1 MKTSFA
7 SIGRLVAAII
17 ISLGLNSNSRAQQL
31 QFTDVRVTSG
41 GAIQLYWASDSNAV
55 YNIEFAPELTDGGT
69 VWKTIYEDYP
79 ALGTNTFWT
88 DAGDQNT
95 ASVVNHPRD
104 GAMRFYRVVQPG
116 TNNLA
121 SAAQASIVSPTNNA
135 VLTGDVQVSVT
146 VTSSIT
152 VNTIRLF
159 VDGQEVGYQN
169 DTETNFVI
177 NTCQFGNG
185 THKIYAVVENSSGSE
200 TTSESSDFV
209 PNYGVSPVRTVT
221 FDNFITDYRGKLRF
235 QDPDESET
243 NRFSASFAAYADWTL
258 TITNQDGIAVRTETG
273 TGFGMEFVWDG
284 TGDGGTNLPSGPYW
298 AVLSAT
304 ESSSSSLASLLQKMP
319 TFIEDAIV
327 KGEKS
332 YFIESPPMPP
342 IFTNGEWVAWEKVFG
357 PLPSVEV
364 PIRDEYF
371 ALAAEIESEA
381 KSLTSKGG
389 GVVLNA
395 AGDSGSGSQTT
406 VLRPVPSVWFGK
418 NGTVGIAYQGNHPEG
433 TSFGSNTRPT
443 DGLGGRVSLNVTPGS
458 YPKLRAAHRIALGF
472 NRYMGDAGY
481 RLKFY
486 KGNFDL
492 TASDLRKPSKGGDS
506 RFNEVNVGLLIGH
519 GVCSADS
526 SSGHDFTISAS
537 GPFQS
542 YYPVWEGGSGYNWV
556 RLSEFDFGSSGVN
569 GLRWMSILSCNN
581 LIDHVYQDCYD
592 KEALPVNDDLHLLCG
607 AKSAVFIV
615 SNFGLKYSA
624 ALTGRGG
631 VTRKTVAESW
641 FYAGAQSQGIQPG
654 GPHLTVHFRVI
665 GWPNCFNDDLI
676 DFQSPNSGNPADI
689 TYQDSE
695 VFTP

>member
-1 MKTSFA
+1 
-7 SIGRLVAAII
+7 
-17 ISLGLNSNSRAQQL
+17 
-31 QFTDVRVTSG
+31 
-41 GAIQLYWASDSNAV
+41 
-55 YNIEFAPELTDGGT
+55 
-69 VWKTIYEDYP
+69 
-79 ALGTNTFWT
+79 
-88 DAGDQNT
+88 
-95 ASVVNHPRD
+95 
-104 GAMRFYRVVQPG
+104 
-116 TNNLA
+116 
-121 SAAQASIVSPTNNA
+121 
-135 VLTGDVQVSVT
+135 
-146 VTSSIT
+146 
-152 VNTIRLF
+152 
-159 VDGQEVGYQN
+159 
-169 DTETNFVI
+169 
-177 NTCQFGNG
+177 
-185 THKIYAVVENSSGSE
+185 
-200 TTSESSDFV
+200 
-209 PNYGVSPVRTVT
+209 
-221 FDNFITDYRGKLRF
+221 
-235 QDPDESET
+235 
-243 NRFSASFAAYADWTL
+243 
-258 TITNQDGIAVRTETG
+258 
-273 TGFGMEFVWDG
+273 
-284 TGDGGTNLPSGPYW
+284 
-298 AVLSAT
+298 
-304 ESSSSSLASLLQKMP
+304 
-319 TFIEDAIV
+319 V